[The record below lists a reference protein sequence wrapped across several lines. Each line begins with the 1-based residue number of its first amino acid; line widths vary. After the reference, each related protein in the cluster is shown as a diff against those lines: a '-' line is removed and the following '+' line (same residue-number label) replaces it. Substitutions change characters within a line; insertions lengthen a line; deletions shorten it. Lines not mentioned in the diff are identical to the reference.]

1 MLSFNFPSLLVS
13 PTRTVSSYAASLLL
27 SPGSPGWP
35 GEEWDH
41 PVHLQEP
48 ELALPDLR
56 SAEELPWSCNCTLDS
71 STLTHIPSLSSPSY
85 MTTLLTCGPSL
96 ALPPWYHTEHLVPLK
111 KNSSQT
117 PLTSPYSSV
126 PLFIT
131 TLSDLLPSTAFII
144 VWLIHICL
152 NFNIFLCDTCSFTKV
167 QCQVTLIFYVHK
179 KSITAKD
186 EIELVQL
193 DILLLTRHSIF
204 HLSPGLVFCINNS
217 SETLWLRLHCQVY

>member
-111 KNSSQT
+111 KK
-117 PLTSPYSSV
+117 
-126 PLFIT
+126 FIT
-131 TLSDLLPSTAFII
+131 NSTNITLQFRASFHHYLIWSPSFNRFYN
-144 VWLIHICL
+144 CL
-152 NFNIFLCDTCSFTKV
+152 VNP
-167 QCQVTLIFYVHK
+167 
-179 KSITAKD
+179 
-186 EIELVQL
+186 
-193 DILLLTRHSIF
+193 
-204 HLSPGLVFCINNS
+204 HLSEF
-217 SETLWLRLHCQVY
+217 